1 MIILTRSNGIYSSP
15 RIEKYIDYYE
25 QRNIDYLVVGWD
37 RVNDNLKR
45 KKTIYYRKKS
55 GYNVGGIKAAMDR
68 FKWMYFLLKIYYT
81 YRKNLTAIHAFDLDT
96 TFPSCLFKTLFKKNV
111 TVIFDV
117 CDWFSANLYN
127 QNKFIL
133 WSFKRME
140 RFSIKHSDEVIICEP
155 ERIEQ
160 IPYKLNRPELIVPNI
175 PSFTDMSFLH
185 YDDKYQFNNQNVT
198 FAYVG
203 GFSKF
208 RMLDELLNIAEKG
221 KINLLIAG
229 YGSPDIEM
237 RCNEASS
244 LSNIRYFGKV
254 DYKDG
259 LNIMYNSDLV
269 YAMYSKSNPNNY
281 YAAPNKY
288 YETMMIGK
296 PILSTQNISLG
307 NKIIENNIGYV
318 IHESEKDLLNF
329 VLNIDR
335 EDMSEKGKN
344 AYALWEEKF
353 MVYTSNFFN
362 NKYSEIINNKR
373 VYE

>member
-15 RIEKYIDYYE
+15 RIEKYIDFYE
-25 QRNIDYLVVGWD
+25 NRNIDYLVVGWD
-37 RVNDNLKR
+37 RVSDSLKR

-81 YRKNLTAIHAFDLDT
+81 YRKNLTTIHAFDLDT
-96 TFPSCLFKTLFKKNV
+96 AFPSCLFKTLFKKNV
-111 TVIFDV
+111 SVIFDV

-127 QNKFIL
+127 QRKFML
-133 WSFKRME
+133 WIFKQME
-140 RFSIKHSDEVIICEP
+140 RFCIKHSDEVIICEP

-185 YDDKYQFNNQNVT
+185 YDDKYQFNDQNVT

-229 YGSPDIEM
+229 YGIPEIEL
-237 RCNEASS
+237 RCKELSTQ
-244 LSNIRYFGKV
+244 SNIRYFGKV
-254 DYKDG
+254 DYRDG
-259 LNIMYNSDLV
+259 ITIMYNSDII
-269 YAMYSKSNPNNY
+269 YAMYSKSNPNHY

-288 YETMMIGK
+288 YESMMLGK
-296 PILSTQNISLG
+296 PILSNKNISLG
-307 NKIIENNIGYV
+307 DKIIKNDIGYA
-318 IHESEKDLLNF
+318 IDENEADLLNF
-329 VLNIDR
+329 ILNINR
-335 EDMSEKGKN
+335 EDLRIKGEN
-344 AYALWEEKF
+344 AHILWKEKF
-353 MVYTSNFFN
+353 MSYTSIFFN
-362 NKYSEIINNKR
+362 TTYSKIIS
-373 VYE
+373 E